1 MTEQHPAHDDLVAL
15 ALRDVSSEQAAA
27 LNDHLVGCGACR
39 GQYATIDLDL
49 QQVLA
54 ATPSIA
60 PPAGFSGR
68 VLDRM
73 VMAEHPTTTAAA
85 ATSGSRVAGLG
96 RRSAALLVAAAM
108 LVGALLGVG
117 GTLLVRSPGF
127 GDPAQVASVPLLTS
141 QGTNVGS
148 VALITLDGRQQ
159 VVVSISAGRAGLTYD
174 CVIVDRA
181 GLRRNAGSYTM
192 DDQSAS
198 WVVPAPA
205 SGLQRVELVTASG
218 KVWSSAGF

>member
-1 MTEQHPAHDDLVAL
+1 MTEQHPPLDDLVAL
-15 ALRDVSSEQAAA
+15 ALRDVPTAQAAA
-27 LNDHLVGCGACR
+27 LNDHLAGCGRCR
-39 GQYATIDLDL
+39 GQYAAIDLDV

-54 ATPSIA
+54 ATPAIA

-73 VMAEHPTTTAAA
+73 GLSDPPATPLAA
-85 ATSGSRVAGLG
+85 ATHRAPARGLG
-96 RRSAALLVAAAM
+96 RRTAALLVAAAM
-108 LVGALLGVG
+108 LVGALLGIG

-141 QGTNVGS
+141 QGAQVGN

-181 GLRRNAGSYTM
+181 GLRRTVGSYTM